1 MSFTR
6 FHDDPCRISKQLEES
21 TNQGKYIMNVPGNG
35 LTPYYMEDP
44 YIRLQKWGGNLQT
57 NVIEI
62 ENSFR
67 GMNRPLNRDC
77 VKENDYKN
85 YEPNTRKI
93 DYPKYGMFTE
103 QPRAMMPAW
112 NIIVNEQAK
121 WDYLFYNPQNYTE
134 IPFTS
139 NVYSRITEKDD
150 FVNNKCN

>member
-77 VKENDYKN
+77 LKENDYKN
-85 YEPNTRKI
+85 YEPNTQKI

-112 NIIVNEQAK
+112 NIRVNEQAK

>member
-77 VKENDYKN
+77 IKENDYKN
-85 YEPNTRKI
+85 YQANSEKIYYPN
-93 DYPKYGMFTE
+93 YGMFTE

-112 NIIVNEQAK
+112 NIRVNEQAK

-134 IPFTS
+134 IPFIS

>member
-6 FHDDPCRISKQLEES
+6 FHDDPCRIAKQLEES

-77 VKENDYKN
+77 LKENDYKN

-93 DYPKYGMFTE
+93 DYPNYGMFTE

-112 NIIVNEQAK
+112 NIRVNDQAK

>member
-6 FHDDPCRISKQLEES
+6 FHDDPCRIAKQLEES

-93 DYPKYGMFTE
+93 DYPNYGMFTE

-112 NIIVNEQAK
+112 NIRVNEQAK

>member
-67 GMNRPLNRDC
+67 GLNRPLNRDC

-85 YEPNTRKI
+85 YEPNSRKI
-93 DYPKYGMFTE
+93 EYPKYGMYTE

-112 NIIVNEQAK
+112 NIRDNEQTNST
-121 WDYLFYNPQNYTE
+121 YLFYDPQKYTE
-134 IPFTS
+134 IPFAS

-150 FVNNKCN
+150 FANNKCN